1 MVDRSESWQFGTRR
15 DWQADGIEVAL
26 GTSLSRDSQSR
37 EPSSSLHESRSV
49 PITTDA
55 TPGRPDALVVRI
67 EGPNDRSLDAA
78 DIARLFPDGST
89 IAHALRQRRLQTWPR
104 VVASVGGELVA
115 LAAFRH
121 VHLEMQVLDF
131 AISLSPRRVARDD
144 SVTML
149 RVFHAVLD
157 VIELVST
164 AGGCDRILMYPP
176 RVPTRTLERR
186 GYVLVDEGDAA
197 HGWQRWLSV
206 GGSSRRKSGNCETA
220 SG

>member
-1 MVDRSESWQFGTRR
+1 MASRLRR
-15 DWQADGIEVAL
+15 DTPIPREF
-26 GTSLSRDSQSR
+26 QSR
-37 EPSSSLHESRSV
+37 EPSSSLHEYRSV

-55 TPGRPDALVVRI
+55 TPGRPDAPVVRV
-67 EGPNDRSLDAA
+67 EGPDDRSLDAA
-78 DIARLFPDGST
+78 EIARLFPAGSM
-89 IAHALRQRRLQTWPR
+89 IAHALRQRRLQTGPR
-104 VVASVGGELVA
+104 IVASIGGELVA
-115 LAAFRH
+115 LAAFRY
-121 VHLEMQVLDF
+121 VDLEMQVLDF
-131 AISLSPRRVARDD
+131 AISLSPRRVTRDD
-144 SVTML
+144 SVTIL